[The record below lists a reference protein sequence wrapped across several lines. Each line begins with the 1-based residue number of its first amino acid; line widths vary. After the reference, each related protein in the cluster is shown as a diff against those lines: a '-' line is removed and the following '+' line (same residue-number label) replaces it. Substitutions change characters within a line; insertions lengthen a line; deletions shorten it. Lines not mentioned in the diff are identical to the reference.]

1 MPERYLSP
9 AMHDEQALS
18 LLIAPL
24 VGVEAKIYNGLWNAI
39 IDTRLRPGAKLD
51 EAALCEI
58 YGVSR
63 TIVRKVMLVMEQ
75 EGIVSLPANRG
86 AYVVLPTSR
95 EAREL
100 NEAVT
105 VIMRLV
111 ATRLAADPGKIAAVS
126 RRKLEA
132 HLAAE
137 RTASAEQDFRTMRR
151 YRVEFMTLLALVHG
165 NRVMAAT
172 VERYAVRYAIALA
185 AYAEP
190 GSTEDGLAFA
200 EGFVAAILA
209 GDGASAV
216 QVLET
221 HMLRTSKLMRFS
233 VGGDAVDL
241 RAVLGR
247 PNRRITSPA

>member
-24 VGVEAKIYNGLWNAI
+24 VGIEAKIYNGLWNAI
-39 IDTRLRPGAKLD
+39 IDTKLRPGAKLE
-51 EAALCEI
+51 EAALCEF

-63 TIVRKVMLVMEQ
+63 TVVRKVMLVMEQ

-86 AYVVLPTSR
+86 AYVVLPTAR
-95 EAREL
+95 EAHEL

-105 VIMRLV
+105 TIMRLV
-111 ATRLAADPGKIAAVS
+111 ATRLAANPAQISARSRDKMAAH
-126 RRKLEA
+126 LEA
-132 HLAAE
+132 E
-137 RTASAEQDFRTMRR
+137 RAASANHDFRTMRR
-151 YRVEFMTLLALVHG
+151 YRVEFMTLMALVHG
-165 NRVMAAT
+165 NRILAAT

-190 GSTEDGLAFA
+190 GSTEEALAFA
-200 EGFVAAILA
+200 EGFVAAILD
-209 GDGASAV
+209 GDAARAV

-221 HMLRTSKLMRFS
+221 HMLRTSKLMRFES
-233 VGGDAVDL
+233 TGDNVDL

-247 PNRRITSPA
+247 QRAATA